1 MTPHVLATKTVPWI
15 PVTHRLDV
23 ILAETLP
30 PVDQTTTAFAFVS
43 DSSGRTLMTCVD
55 REGRGWDIP
64 GGHLEPGE
72 SALDAAV
79 RELYEET
86 GLRLPPSE
94 LSIFAWHRIQLLE
107 QPPADYRYPMLAYMT
122 MFRAVLPGPGTPTQ
136 PPAGSESTHADW
148 LTREEIERVCGQRT
162 WLALL

>member
-30 PVDQTTTAFAFVS
+30 PVDQTTSAFAFVC
-43 DSSGRTLMTCVD
+43 DSSGRTLMTYVD
-55 REGRGWDIP
+55 REARGWDIP

-86 GLRLPPSE
+86 GLRLPPSD

-107 QPPADYRYPMLAYMT
+107 PPPADYRYPMLAYMT
-122 MFRAVLPGPGTPTQ
+122 MFRAVLPGPGAPTQ

-148 LTREEIERVCGQRT
+148 LPRAEIERVCGQRT
-162 WLALL
+162 WLALI